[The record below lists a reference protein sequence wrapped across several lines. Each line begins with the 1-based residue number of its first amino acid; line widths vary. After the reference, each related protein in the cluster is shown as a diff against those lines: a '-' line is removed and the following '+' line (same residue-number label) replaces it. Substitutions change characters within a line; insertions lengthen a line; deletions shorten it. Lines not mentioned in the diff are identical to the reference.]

1 MQRIEPRAT
10 GQEARMPSS
19 VLWITGTSQNLKLI
33 NWGQIQM
40 RSNFSAAPRWSIF
53 NGREIIYHPARLQ
66 NFRSNW
72 LKSLFFPR
80 AEKKFRAIDP
90 RPFISFSK
98 RLKKKFGGQILFKK
112 SFRNFRQTGLRQ
124 KLLRHGSQNWIWDIL
139 PMYNTYRKPE
149 ELWSSG

>member
-1 MQRIEPRAT
+1 MQRIEPRVT
-10 GQEARMPSS
+10 EREARMPSI
-19 VLWITGTSQNLKLI
+19 VLWITGISPNLKLI

-53 NGREIIYHPARLQ
+53 NGREIIYHPARLP
-66 NFRSNW
+66 NFKSNW
-72 LKSLFFPR
+72 LKSLFFPI
-80 AEKKFRAIDP
+80 AEKKVLGDRSPDLLFRFRRDW
-90 RPFISFSK
+90 
-98 RLKKKFGGQILFKK
+98 KKFGGQILFKK